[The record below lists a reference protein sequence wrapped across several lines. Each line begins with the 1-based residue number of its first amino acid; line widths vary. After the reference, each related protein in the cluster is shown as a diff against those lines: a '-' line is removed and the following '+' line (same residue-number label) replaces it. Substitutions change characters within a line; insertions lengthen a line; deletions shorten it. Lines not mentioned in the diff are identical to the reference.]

1 MLLND
6 CFVLYQFLQN
16 PETPENDAL
25 SKVDCLMVA
34 VGDDKDTVYSKSI
47 SLHVRFM
54 FYVVFFFHFSKTNN
68 NQSEKICGEIK
79 YIFVFVCNDFLNQ

>member
-6 CFVLYQFLQN
+6 CFGLFHFFVKN

-47 SLHVRFM
+47 SLHVSS
-54 FYVVFFFHFSKTNN
+54 H
-68 NQSEKICGEIK
+68 
-79 YIFVFVCNDFLNQ
+79 